1 MADNRPIDEL
11 FIEVNA
17 NDKTAQDSIDKLCK
31 NLEKLQSVVSGL
43 DKLEGFA
50 KSVNALM
57 KPFEKAKGQTNNLNE
72 FTKGLRKLGN
82 VGGAELDNAINNV
95 ERLYS
100 SVSKFSEIPSEINS
114 TIQALSKLAS
124 TQTNIKG
131 SLKDAGSVLSSKKT
145 FKMQDNI
152 DELVS
157 KAVSR
162 MTTNSEKKISDFKN
176 NISKTIEE
184 VSNTSVKLPLDKQ
197 VSDNLKKISEE
208 SAANL
213 EELRRQ
219 LAMTDEEYKK
229 FISNKDKPFSFS
241 VSSPQSFSASDISN
255 DADETASK
263 FDVFKTKIGA
273 ALSEAGGKFSTF
285 AGKAKIAFDVVKSA
299 VSKVTSTIGK
309 FVKKAVSS
317 LKKIP
322 SKIKEIGNHFKEL
335 IKKIVPAG
343 KYMEQ
348 FSGTFKKLFG
358 GIAVMGLLRRAFSQI
373 LTATKEGIQNV
384 AKSVDSYNQ
393 SMSMIA
399 TSTNY
404 AKNALAASLAP
415 ALNAVAPI
423 IDKLADKFVS
433 LTEIF
438 SQVVARITGQATFVK
453 ARKVQIN
460 YAESLENA
468 GKSASSANK
477 ALKEYQKTISA
488 FDEANLI
495 KTKQDTD
502 TSGGAASS
510 GGGYAFDEFKVADE
524 GLVGKIGKMID
535 DIKAAFKR
543 GDYYEAGKIFAD
555 NLNSVVQKA
564 NNLDWAGTQE
574 KVSHFVHSIGES
586 INGAVE
592 NIRFEDIGKL
602 IANLYNTV
610 STAIVDFTH
619 SINWESIGAGIANG
633 LDAIIANINVDNVAS
648 LLMEKFNIVV
658 DLLYGLVT
666 QFTENNTFVTIG
678 LKLSEL
684 LTSAFNSIDFEHIVT
699 MVNDGLK
706 GIADLFITF
715 FENTDFAEMI
725 DTISQSL
732 ESIDWEGIG
741 SKVGELLQSIDWV
754 GIFKSLLHTIDS
766 VLGGIV
772 EFVSGFLEE
781 VDWLQLTLDIQEMI
795 GSLFTDI
802 NWEELINKV
811 SGLLGNLFSASFQ
824 ILSGVAFGIAEF
836 VQKMVDDIKDYF
848 SKYFSWDDEPE
859 QIIEGLFEGIK
870 DAFVNVGQWIKDNIV
885 TPFINGFKDGFGIHS
900 PSKVMAEQGGFLID
914 GLKNGIGDVW
924 SKIKENFD
932 NFKNS
937 ISNWFST
944 SATTFSSFGSD
955 LVTSISSGI
964 GDIWS
969 KTKDKFNSF
978 IDSIKNFF
986 KGKDLFKVNVDW
998 DTTSTVGRLLS
1009 EKGLP
1014 GIPKFS
1020 FFENGGFPDYGE
1032 MFVARENGIPEMV
1045 GKFGNRPAVA
1055 NNDQIVA
1062 GISKG
1067 VYDAVVSAIGLTQGF
1082 SQNRDRT
1089 TNINLKV
1096 DKQTLASLVYDVD
1109 ADIVRR
1115 KPAF

>member
-82 VGGAELDNAINNV
+82 VGGQELDNAINNV

-100 SVSKFSEIPSEINS
+100 SVSKFAEIPSEINS

-124 TQTNIKG
+124 
-131 SLKDAGSVLSSKKT
+131 
-145 FKMQDNI
+145 
-152 DELVS
+152 
-157 KAVSR
+157 
-162 MTTNSEKKISDFKN
+162 
-176 NISKTIEE
+176 
-184 VSNTSVKLPLDKQ
+184 NTSKVNSVVNSVGKATAAKPAAAFGQ
-197 VSDNLKKISEE
+197 E
-208 SAANL
+208 S
-213 EELRRQ
+213 
-219 LAMTDEEYKK
+219 
-229 FISNKDKPFSFS
+229 
-241 VSSPQSFSASDISN
+241 QSTPVASTLN
-255 DADETASK
+255 NEVDATASK

-273 ALSEAGGKFSTF
+273 ALGETGGKFATF
-285 AGKAKIAFDVVKSA
+285 AGKAKIAFDVVKKA
-299 VSKVTSTIGK
+299 VSTVTSKIAN

-335 IKKIVPAG
+335 VKKIIPAG
-343 KYMEQ
+343 EHMEE
-348 FSGTFKKLFG
+348 FSGTFKKLFSR
-358 GIAVMGLLRRAFSQI
+358 IAVMGLLRRAFSQM
-373 LTATKEGIQNV
+373 LAAMKEGIQNV

-415 ALNAVAPI
+415 ALNAIAPI
-423 IDKLADKFVS
+423 IDKLVDKFVS

-438 SQVVARITGQATFVK
+438 SQVVAKITGQSTFVK
-453 ARKVQIN
+453 ARKVQVN

-543 GDYYEAGKIFAD
+543 GDYYKAGEIFAKR
-555 NLNSVVQKA
+555 LNKIIQKA
-564 NNLDWAGTQE
+564 NNLDWKSINQ
-574 KVSHFVHSIGES
+574 KVSDVAHNISET
-586 INGAVE
+586 INGIIENFDAKNMGAVL
-592 NIRFEDIGKL
+592 GKFL
-602 IANLYNTV
+602 DTFLTFKIN
-610 STAIVDFTH
+610 FTH
-619 SINWESIGAGIANG
+619 NINWEALGAKTAGFVNKLRENFSPEKIGTVLVEGLSVINETLYGFFNGDEENERFNAEDFSQWLVDIVKGG
-633 LDAIIANINVDNVAS
+633 LDAIEWNKVHD
-648 LLMEKFNIVV
+648 NIVSALSGLGTLLKTILTDS
-658 DLLYGLVT
+658 DLWFKVGDALNSVATGL
-666 QFTENNTFVTIG
+666 IDG
-678 LKLSEL
+678 LSEAV
-684 LTSAFNSIDFEHIVT
+684 SSF
-699 MVNDGLK
+699 
-706 GIADLFITF
+706 
-715 FENTDFAEMI
+715 TDE
-725 DTISQSL
+725 DCEKL
-732 ESIDWEGIG
+732 
-741 SKVGELLQSIDWV
+741 
-754 GIFKSLLHTIDS
+754 IDS
-766 VLGGIV
+766 IKELIKGLDIGEVLV
-772 EFVSGFLEE
+772 KLHK
-781 VDWLQLTLDIQEMI
+781 LTLDIAELLTNLSATGVSRFVKWIYEKLTGKEM
-795 GSLFTDI
+795 SDEYY
-802 NWEELINKV
+802 EEMKATIKFALNFKFILPTKPLEIPDNLISKN
-811 SGLLGNLFSASFQ
+811 LIPGNLTSALFSGFKE
-824 ILSGVAFGIAEF
+824 SGKYSVDGLKEGITNGMSNISEF
-836 VQKMVDDIKDYF
+836 VKNIMTIPILNNFDI
-848 SKYFSWDDEPE
+848 
-859 QIIEGLFEGIK
+859 
-870 DAFVNVGQWIKDNIV
+870 QW
-885 TPFINGFKDGFGIHS
+885 GIHS
-900 PSKVMAEQGGFLID
+900 PSTVMIEKGKYIID

-932 NFKNS
+932 NFKTR

-944 SATTFSSFGSD
+944 SANTFSSFGSD
-955 LVTSISSGI
+955 LVSSISSGI

>member
-17 NDKTAQDSIDKLCK
+17 NDKTAQNSIDELCK

-57 KPFEKAKGQTNNLNE
+57 KLFEKAKGQTNSLNE

-82 VGGAELDNAINNV
+82 VGGPELDNAINNV

-124 TQTNIKG
+124 
-131 SLKDAGSVLSSKKT
+131 
-145 FKMQDNI
+145 
-152 DELVS
+152 
-157 KAVSR
+157 
-162 MTTNSEKKISDFKN
+162 
-176 NISKTIEE
+176 
-184 VSNTSVKLPLDKQ
+184 NTSKVNSIVDSVGKATAAKPTAYFEQ
-197 VSDNLKKISEE
+197 E
-208 SAANL
+208 SQSAPD
-213 EELRRQ
+213 
-219 LAMTDEEYKK
+219 T
-229 FISNKDKPFSFS
+229 
-241 VSSPQSFSASDISN
+241 SSLN
-255 DADETASK
+255 NEADSTVSK
-263 FDVFKTKIGA
+263 FDVFKTKIGV

-335 IKKIVPAG
+335 VKKIIPAG
-343 KYMEQ
+343 EHMEQ
-348 FSGTFKKLFG
+348 FSGTFKKLFSR
-358 GIAVMGLLRRAFSQI
+358 IAVMGLLRRAFSQM
-373 LTATKEGIQNV
+373 LAAMKKGIQNV

-415 ALNAVAPI
+415 ALNAIAPI
-423 IDKLADKFVS
+423 IDKLTDKFVS
-433 LTEIF
+433 LIEIF
-438 SQVVARITGQATFVK
+438 SQVVAKITGQSTFVK
-453 ARKVQIN
+453 ARKVQVN

-524 GLVGKIGKMID
+524 GLAGKIGKMID
-535 DIKAAFKR
+535 DIKAAFER

-564 NNLDWAGTQE
+564 HNLDWAGTQE
-574 KVSHFVHSIGES
+574 KVSQFVHSIGES

-619 SINWESIGAGIANG
+619 SINWESIGAGLANG
-633 LDAIIANINVDNVAS
+633 LNGIIANIDVNNVAS
-648 LLMEKFNIVV
+648 LLMEKFNIAVN
-658 DLLYGLVT
+658 LLYGFVT
-666 QFTENNTFVTIG
+666 EFDFNTFG

-699 MVNDGLK
+699 IINDGLK

-766 VLGGIV
+766 ALGGII

-802 NWEELINKV
+802 NWEELINEV

-900 PSKVMAEQGGFLID
+900 PSKVMDEQGGFLID

-969 KTKDKFNSF
+969 KVKDKFNSF

-1045 GKFGNRPAVA
+1045 GKFGNRPAVT